1 MSPFLSDLLITLLLV
16 GFLIVVLD
24 IQKQTSTRRRGLFD
38 WTEKTLTRMSGGQV
52 GFQDSRW
59 KSAVLALALSVS
71 VGVFIMIAYGFFL
84 MVLMMFSPYQGKPLL
99 ILAFVLVA
107 GVSLELHDFFFD
119 AARIAAR
126 WTIRGR

>member
-24 IQKQTSTRRRGLFD
+24 IKKQTSTRGKGLFD
-38 WTEKTLTRMSGGQV
+38 WTEKTLTRMSEGQM

-59 KSAVLALALSVS
+59 KSAVLALALAVS
-71 VGVFIMIAYGFFL
+71 VGVFVMITYGFFL
-84 MVLMMFSPYQGKPLL
+84 LVLMMISPYQGKPLL
-99 ILAFVLVA
+99 ILAFALGGA
-107 GVSLELHDFFFD
+107 ICWELHDFFFD

-126 WTIRGR
+126 WTIREQ